1 MSVIRKLLNIM
12 GLSCS
17 LTVGIMLVG
26 GSIAQPLL
34 QSSINSND
42 LSGNVACLPRSQEY
56 YQRRYF
62 FGHAKAPQ
70 RNFRKQSF
78 LLFLYVLRRH
88 GTRNH
93 TRADGVDPDVERSH
107 FARQRPGE
115 RDDATFGGRIIALAG
130 LAANSA
136 GRHDIADR
144 PAPPP
149 HHARQG

>member
-1 MSVIRKLLNIM
+1 M

-34 QSSINSND
+34 QSSINSNY
-42 LSGNVACLPRSQEY
+42 LSGNVACLPRSEEY

-78 LLFLYVLRRH
+78 LLFLYVFGRH
-88 GTRNH
+88 RAWNH
-93 TRADGVDPDVERSH
+93 ARADGINPYVKRSH
-107 FARQRPGE
+107 FARQRLGE
-115 RDDATFGGRIIALAG
+115 GDDATFGGRIIALAG

-136 GRHDIADR
+136 GRHDIANR
-144 PAPPP
+144 SAASA